1 MKTNAKKKY
10 SPETTTA
17 EDLSTFIFGAVPP
30 QNIPLEE
37 AILGALMID
46 KDAIHTVLSTQVKP
60 KTFYLDAHQL
70 IFSAMIQLND
80 KSFPIDPLSVTT
92 ELKQMGRLEE
102 IGGAYYL
109 VELTNKVA
117 SSANI
122 EYQCRVIL
130 QDAIRRDLGKLAAEI
145 YRNAYD
151 PTEDV
156 FDTVDDAQAK
166 IAEIAGVTSY
176 KQEESG
182 SDVRKQAEKDLEEK
196 LSGKIKPLT
205 LGIRDLDRILQGAA
219 PGDFGVIAG
228 RPGMGKS
235 ALLATVLM
243 HCSNINVPTGV
254 VTLEMSNLQQFWRLC
269 SQICGIPVSKMKN
282 PKKMSKDEL
291 ERYRKAMREVE
302 ALPVYYFDGSPYL
315 ATIVSKC
322 RAMVAKGAK
331 MILIDYLQL
340 VESGGQIREQEIAAI
355 SRRLKSLAKELGVPI
370 IALSQLSRKVEDRG
384 GMKRPQMSDI
394 RESGSVEQDADW
406 IVLIYRPEYYG
417 ITEDSR
423 NRPLRKG
430 LTELIVVKNRS
441 GKVET
446 AIAIFDGDTVSF
458 ETYDGNL
465 EDDDDLVPMFPGS
478 GDLFTDMEQR
488 SGNDDDDLPF

>member
-1 MKTNAKKKY
+1 MKRNAKKTY

-30 QNIPLEE
+30 QNVPLEE
-37 AILGALMID
+37 AVLGAILID
-46 KDAIHTVLSTQVKP
+46 KDAIHTVISTQVKP
-60 KTFYLDAHQL
+60 KTFYLDSHQL
-70 IFSAMIQLND
+70 IFSAVMELHD
-80 KSFPIDPLSVTT
+80 KNFPIDLLSVTT
-92 ELKQMGRLEE
+92 QLKEMGRLEE
-102 IGGAYYL
+102 IGGGWYL

-122 EYQCRVIL
+122 EYHCRVIL
-130 QDAIRRDLGKLAAEI
+130 QDAIRRDLGKLAAEL
-145 YRNAYD
+145 YRAAYD

-156 FDTVDDAQAK
+156 FNTLDDAQSK
-166 IAEIAGVTSY
+166 IGQIAGVTSY
-176 KQEESG
+176 KQEENG
-182 SDVRKQAEKDLEEK
+182 TDVRKQAEKDLEDK

-205 LGIRDLDRILQGAA
+205 LGIRDLDRVLQGAA
-219 PGDFGVIAG
+219 PGDLGVIAG

-243 HCSNINVPTGV
+243 HCSNLGIPTGV
-254 VTLEMSNLQQFWRLC
+254 ATLEMSNLQQFWRLC
-269 SQICGIPVSKMKN
+269 SQVCGVPVSKMKN
-282 PKKMSKDEL
+282 PKSMSPDEL
-291 ERYRKAMREVE
+291 DRYKKAMREVE

-315 ATIVSKC
+315 STIVSKC

-355 SRRLKSLAKELGVPI
+355 SRRLKGLAKELGVPI

-417 ITEDSR
+417 ITEDSK

-430 LTELIVVKNRS
+430 LTEFMVVKNRT
-441 GKVET
+441 GEAKT
-446 AIAIFDGDTVSF
+446 AIGIFIGESVSF

-465 EDDDDLVPMFPGS
+465 DDDDLVPMFPGS
-478 GDLFTDMEQR
+478 SDLFTEFEQKKG
-488 SGNDDDDLPF
+488 SEDDDLPF